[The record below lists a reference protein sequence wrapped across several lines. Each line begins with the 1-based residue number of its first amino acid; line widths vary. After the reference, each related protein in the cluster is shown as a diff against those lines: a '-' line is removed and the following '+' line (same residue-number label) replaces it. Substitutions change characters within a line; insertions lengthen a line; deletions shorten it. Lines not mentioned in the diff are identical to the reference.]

1 MTDEKDKLVN
11 DFQQELKS
19 QDDQYVKYLKKQA
32 EEVDLVLERMEE
44 QAHTLLRAHR
54 QEMAQIESSFAT
66 ERETLRDNHKSEW
79 EEAVGK
85 RRSQEAHF
93 LARREERIDKNEAQ
107 IQHLRRRNMEDYNRI
122 KIKLETDIQTLQQQ
136 IQQMKATY
144 LLNAE
149 KLEYNFQVLKKRD
162 EENTATISLQ
172 KRRITRLQD
181 THNQLSTRLRKQS
194 QAQQSELQAL
204 MEEYRKNTE
213 QYRDVQKKARHFQM
227 SDARLFREVWA
238 MNEEKVRELAGEVL
252 EADRVVHK
260 QQLGLEWGEPCEV
273 LSPMDR
279 VLATA
284 RSKMSQAT
292 IYASQ
297 VLSEPDGSVGSEDE
311 GFEGEGD
318 EVSRAPTRG
327 GKEGGKLVD
336 TPRAPTAHVHLSS
349 TVKKVLELLCQ
360 EAGFLLDEKLTRL
373 VAPLAKEEQMM
384 MKLDSMFK
392 SLGVHTEEDIRHL
405 VGFFV
410 HEQEEEEE
418 EKEAEENGENKGESQ
433 QPKVT
438 DDEAMKGGETR
449 SQSHLKIALIHPN
462 EIPSALRQ
470 FVEQRKSTAKPPLLG
485 PRTVGL
491 SLEHKELLG
500 GSFWKGMAGVL
511 PQSHEK
517 VWDALLEGLEQY
529 NSVLVSRYKVKEET
543 HALRNQNTE
552 LRLLLQHYMHSRIN
566 EELEIPPTL
575 MLPA

>member
-1 MTDEKDKLVN
+1 MQNPFFSL
-11 DFQQELKS
+11 
-19 QDDQYVKYLKKQA
+19 
-32 EEVDLVLERMEE
+32 
-44 QAHTLLRAHR
+44 
-54 QEMAQIESSFAT
+54 
-66 ERETLRDNHKSEW
+66 
-79 EEAVGK
+79 
-85 RRSQEAHF
+85 
-93 LARREERIDKNEAQ
+93 
-107 IQHLRRRNMEDYNRI
+107 
-122 KIKLETDIQTLQQQ
+122 
-136 IQQMKATY
+136 
-144 LLNAE
+144 
-149 KLEYNFQVLKKRD
+149 QVLKKRD

-213 QYRDVQKKARHFQM
+213 QYRDVQKKARRFQM

-252 EADRVVHK
+252 EADRVVHT
-260 QQLGLEWGEPCEV
+260 QQLGLERGEPCEV
-273 LSPMDR
+273 PSPMDR
-279 VLATA
+279 VFATA

-318 EVSRAPTRG
+318 KRYEVSRAPTRG

-336 TPRAPTAHVHLSS
+336 TPRAPTAHVHPSS

-360 EAGFLLDEKLTRL
+360 EAGFLLDEKLIRL
-373 VAPLAKEEQMM
+373 VVPLAKEEQMM

-392 SLGVHTEEDIRHL
+392 SLGVHTEDDIQHL

-410 HEQEEEEE
+410 REQEEEWE
-418 EKEAEENGENKGESQ
+418 EKKEDEENGERESQ

-438 DDEAMKGGETR
+438 DDEAMKRGETR
-449 SQSHLKIALIHPN
+449 SPSHPEIALIHPN
-462 EIPSALRQ
+462 EIPSALRR
-470 FVEQRKSTAKPPLLG
+470 FVELCKSTAKPPLLG
-485 PRTVGL
+485 PRTLGL
-491 SLEHKELLG
+491 SLEHKELLD

-529 NSVLVSRYKVKEET
+529 HNVLVSRYKVKEET

>member
-1 MTDEKDKLVN
+1 MQNPFFSL
-11 DFQQELKS
+11 
-19 QDDQYVKYLKKQA
+19 
-32 EEVDLVLERMEE
+32 
-44 QAHTLLRAHR
+44 
-54 QEMAQIESSFAT
+54 
-66 ERETLRDNHKSEW
+66 
-79 EEAVGK
+79 
-85 RRSQEAHF
+85 
-93 LARREERIDKNEAQ
+93 
-107 IQHLRRRNMEDYNRI
+107 
-122 KIKLETDIQTLQQQ
+122 
-136 IQQMKATY
+136 
-144 LLNAE
+144 
-149 KLEYNFQVLKKRD
+149 QVLKKRD

-227 SDARLFREVWA
+227 SDARLFREIWA

-273 LSPMDR
+273 PSPMDR

-327 GKEGGKLVD
+327 EKEGGKLVD
-336 TPRAPTAHVHLSS
+336 TPRAPTAHVHPSS

-410 HEQEEEEE
+410 HEQEEEGE
-418 EKEAEENGENKGESQ
+418 EKEAGENEGESQ

-449 SQSHLKIALIHPN
+449 SQSHLEIALIHPN

-470 FVEQRKSTAKPPLLG
+470 FVEQCKSTAKPPLLG

-491 SLEHKELLG
+491 SLEHKELLD

-529 NSVLVSRYKVKEET
+529 HSVLVSRYKVKEET